1 MYQRF
6 QPVEVSV
13 PFFRGEGRQHRDCF
27 FNFLRSFIHN
37 RFLPNN
43 DLYVPSLRNIIREG
57 PSCCVQTEGA
67 SPCQSCYDTET
78 FLRRHEELSRRIK
91 SLEAALKS
99 IQPPREIDIPKTI
112 ERTQNVLD
120 LYPNADPEEKNH
132 LLKSIVQK
140 AVYHKKKGAKPD
152 DFTLEVFLLP
162 IYL

>member
-1 MYQRF
+1 MSKLF
-6 QPVEVSV
+6 LVESA
-13 PFFRGEGRQHRDCF
+13 
-27 FNFLRSFIHN
+27 LIA
-37 RFLPNN
+37 
-43 DLYVPSLRNIIREG
+43 SLRDKIVDLQYTANSTKNNKPDTSEQERKSIKKQIATAKSQDDKLHDLLEQG
-57 PSCCVQTEGA
+57 I
-67 SPCQSCYDTET
+67 YDTET

-91 SLEAALKS
+91 SLEAALES

>member
-1 MYQRF
+1 MSKLF
-6 QPVEVSV
+6 LVESA
-13 PFFRGEGRQHRDCF
+13 
-27 FNFLRSFIHN
+27 LIA
-37 RFLPNN
+37 
-43 DLYVPSLRNIIREG
+43 SLRDKIVDLQYTANSTKNNKPDTSEQERKSIKKQIATAKSQDDKLHDLLEQG
-57 PSCCVQTEGA
+57 I
-67 SPCQSCYDTET
+67 YDTET

-91 SLEAALKS
+91 SLEAALES

-120 LYPNADPEEKNH
+120 LYPNADQEEKNH

>member
-1 MYQRF
+1 MSKLSL
-6 QPVEVSV
+6 VESA
-13 PFFRGEGRQHRDCF
+13 
-27 FNFLRSFIHN
+27 LIA
-37 RFLPNN
+37 
-43 DLYVPSLRNIIREG
+43 SLRDKIVDLQYTANSTKNNK
-57 PSCCVQTEGA
+57 PDA
-67 SPCQSCYDTET
+67 SEQERKSIKKQIATAKSQDDKLHDLLEQGIYDTET

-91 SLEAALKS
+91 SLEAALES